1 MYRHKL
7 RSICRPD
14 WNTAKVVMS
23 DVNFLKKLEDYD
35 KEHIPEA
42 IIKKIKSYVDHKD
55 FQPAVSGNGITCLK
69 LA

>member
-1 MYRHKL
+1 
-7 RSICRPD
+7 
-14 WNTAKVVMS
+14 MS

-55 FQPAVSGNGITCLK
+55 FQPAVSENGITCLK